1 MTCGFILT
9 SYLLLDAVDLVSVM
23 CAAGAGCAEHREVH
37 THSETASVTSHSLKR
52 GQETG

>member
-23 CAAGAGCAEHREVH
+23 CAAGAGYAEYREVH
-37 THSETASVTSHSLKR
+37 THSETASVTSLSLKR